1 MIDIIFYD
9 GVSDPVYD
17 NAESLEQW
25 CLNKWKPGEQVPR
38 GLRIFINEVSEEN
51 DITDK
56 WFKDTSLLQKDG
68 VTYIVAIMPS
78 GGVVGAITKVIGAL
92 LNPIIKLLVPR
103 TGATNPNM
111 KNQRISSSNNA
122 LAGRTNEPRPG
133 ERIEDIYGHVRAY
146 PTLLMDYR
154 IFHDRTEYEVQ
165 LLCLGRGEYQ
175 ITDIRDGMTP
185 ASNISGTDIEIYK
198 PNSSPGNG
206 SPYLR
211 VGNPIDLNKFPIM
224 VARSSNEADGSELR
238 PPNYNDLSKL
248 NLKIYNTGQID
259 TISSQT
265 IEWADRASIGNNIEL
280 KDCYSWQ
287 KHVITDPITGSET
300 ISYVK
305 RSINGL
311 YKTLT
316 LSDNLLI
323 VDNSSSSAWQYL
335 SSSGTNMIREAWRDP
350 STGRYQFNDF
360 SGGVKETYNPSIDA
374 KTPFSIGPYLVENAD
389 QIMVN
394 LYAQNGIYKTDG
406 DVYPFSVN
414 CRMTLTD
421 PDDPTAPA
429 INHDVRITGKFTD
442 AVGATLKVNNPYKDR
457 VNVTMRRLD
466 YTDKGFEGSVV
477 DSIKWRDLYA
487 VTDIPPQEYGNVTI
501 IQAVTKST
509 VAAIKQKERKLNMDV
524 VRIVDGQPKKNFA
537 DVIKAMHTD
546 PFVGRR
552 SLNTLDM
559 EDLYRVEKQMLNY
572 YGDDRSVEVGY
583 TFDNVSVTYEE
594 ALSIV
599 GNTVNCMPYQIGNN
613 IYFWPELP
621 QEISNMQFGHTFKI
635 PGSDKRTRSF
645 ESPKGQTGVQV
656 KYFSH
661 ETLTYQF
668 VNVGDQ
674 TNLMKIDLQ
683 ACQSRYLAN
692 IKANRENNK
701 LKYQRITHDTVLS
714 SIGLQCSPGMRIDM
728 VDNTRTLQ
736 NDGRVE
742 YVEGNV
748 LTLSD
753 PFNYIEG
760 VDYTITITG
769 RLGKLENIPIEKG
782 ESDFEVILKS
792 PASEEIYT
800 GWMKDKTSYVI
811 KGSNN
816 FESLAM
822 LVQSVEPNGKD
833 DAYTVK
839 LNCVNYD
846 ARYYQNDK
854 GA

>member
-9 GVSDPVYD
+9 GISDPVYD
-17 NAESLEQW
+17 SAESLEQW

-38 GLRIFINEVSEEN
+38 GLRIFINKVSEEN

-56 WFKDTSLLQKDG
+56 WFQDTSILQKDD
-68 VTYIVAIMPS
+68 VTYIVAVMPS
-78 GGVVGAITKVIGAL
+78 GGVVGAITKVISAL
-92 LNPIIKLLVPR
+92 LNPIVKLLVPR

-111 KNQRISSSNNA
+111 KNQRISSSNNS

-146 PTLLMDYR
+146 PTLMMDYR

-198 PNSSPGNG
+198 PDNSPGNG

-248 NLKIYNTGQID
+248 NMKIYSTGQID
-259 TISSQT
+259 TTGSQT
-265 IEWADRASIGNNIEL
+265 IEWGDRASIGDDIEI
-280 KDCYSWQ
+280 KDCYSWE
-287 KHVITDPITGSET
+287 KHTLIDDATGQEI
-300 ISYVK
+300 ISYIK
-305 RSINGL
+305 HSISGA

-316 LSDNLLI
+316 LSNDMII
-323 VDNSSSSAWQYL
+323 VDNGSGTGWPYL
-335 SSSGTNMIREAWRDP
+335 SSSGTDMVREAWRD
-350 STGRYQFNDF
+350 SVTGRYQFSSF
-360 SGGVKETYNPSIDA
+360 SDGVKETYNPSIDA
-374 KTPFSIGPYLVENAD
+374 KTPFVIGPYLVENAD
-389 QIMVN
+389 KIMVN
-394 LYAQNGIYKTDG
+394 IYSQNGVYKTDG
-406 DVYPFSVN
+406 DVYPFSVT

-421 PDDPTAPA
+421 PDNTSAPV
-429 INHDVRITGKFTD
+429 INHDVTVTGKFTD

-466 YTDKGFEGSVV
+466 NTDKGFEGSVV

-487 VTDIPPQEYGNVTI
+487 VTDIPPQQYGNVTI

-524 VRIVDGQPKKNFA
+524 VRLVDGQPKKNFA

-552 SLNTLDM
+552 SIESLDM
-559 EDLYRVEKQMLNY
+559 EELYRVEQQMLNY

-621 QEISNMQFGHTFKI
+621 QEISNMQFGHAFKV

-645 ESPKGQTGVQV
+645 ESHKGQTGIQV

-661 ETLTYQF
+661 TTLTYQF

-683 ACQSRYLAN
+683 ACQSRYLAE

-701 LKYQRITHDTVLS
+701 LKYQRITHNTVLS
-714 SIGLQCSPGMRIDM
+714 AIGLQCSPGMRVDM

-736 NDGRVE
+736 NDGRIE
-742 YVEGNV
+742 HIEGNV

-782 ESDFEVILKS
+782 DGEFEVILKT

-816 FESLAM
+816 SESLAM
-822 LVQSVEPNGKD
+822 LVQKVEPNGKD

>member
-17 NAESLEQW
+17 SAQSLEQW

-56 WFKDTSLLQKDG
+56 WFKDISLLQKDG
-68 VTYIVAIMPS
+68 VTYIVAVMPS

-198 PNSSPGNG
+198 PDNSPGNG

-211 VGNPIDLNKFPIM
+211 VGNPIDLNKFPVM

-238 PPNYNDLSKL
+238 PPNYNDFSSVSVKA
-248 NLKIYNTGQID
+248 YPTGQID
-259 TISSQT
+259 TTGAST
-265 IEWADRASIGNNIEL
+265 IEWGDRATVGGNVVL
-280 KDCYSWQ
+280 VDCYSWE
-287 KHVITDPITGSET
+287 KHVIIDPITGLET
-300 ISYVK
+300 VSYIKHSISGTYQTV
-305 RSINGL
+305 
-311 YKTLT
+311 T
-316 LSDNLLI
+316 LSDNMMI
-323 VDNSSSSAWQYL
+323 VDNSSNDNWQYL
-335 SSSGTNMIREAWRDP
+335 SVSGTDMVREAWRD
-350 STGRYQFNDF
+350 SVTGRYQFSD
-360 SGGVKETYNPSIDA
+360 SGGGIKETYNPTIDA
-374 KTPFSIGPYLVENAD
+374 STPFAIGPYLVENAD
-389 QIMVN
+389 KIMVN

-406 DVYPFSVN
+406 DVYPFSVT

-421 PDDPTAPA
+421 PDNPSAPA
-429 INHDVRITGKFTD
+429 VDHDVTVTGKFTD
-442 AVGATLKVNNPYKDR
+442 AVGATLKVDNPYKDR
-457 VNVTMRRLD
+457 VNITMRRLD
-466 YTDKGFEGSVV
+466 DTDKGFEGSVV

-487 VTDIPPQEYGNVTI
+487 VTDIPPQQYGNVTI

-524 VRIVDGQPKKNFA
+524 VRLVDGQPKKNFA

-552 SLNTLDM
+552 SLNSLDM
-559 EDLYRVEKQMLNY
+559 DDLYRVEQQMLNY

-621 QEISNMQFGHTFKI
+621 QEISNMQFGHTFKV
-635 PGSDKRTRSF
+635 PGTDKRTRSF

-668 VNVGDQ
+668 VNIGDQ

-683 ACQSRYLAN
+683 ACQSRYLAE

-714 SIGLQCSPGMRIDM
+714 AIGLQCSPGMRVDM

-736 NDGRVE
+736 NDGRIENVD
-742 YVEGNV
+742 GNI

-753 PFNYIEG
+753 PFNYVDG

-782 ESDFEVILKS
+782 DSEFEIVLKS
-792 PASEEIYT
+792 PANEEIYT

-816 FESLAM
+816 SESLAM

-839 LNCVNYD
+839 INCVNYD
-846 ARYYQNDK
+846 SRYYQNDK

>member
-17 NAESLEQW
+17 SAESLEQW

-56 WFKDTSLLQKDG
+56 WFKDNSLLQKDG
-68 VTYIVAIMPS
+68 VTYIVAVMPS

-198 PNSSPGNG
+198 PGQSPNNG
-206 SPYLR
+206 EPYMR
-211 VGNPIDLNKFPIM
+211 VGKNIDLNMFPIM

-238 PPNYNDLSKL
+238 PPNYNDLNNIKIKL
-248 NLKIYNTGQID
+248 YPTGQMDTTGQQQID
-259 TISSQT
+259 WS
-265 IEWADRASIGNNIEL
+265 DRMSIGDNINIVY
-280 KDCYSWQ
+280 CFSWE
-287 KHVITDPITGSET
+287 KHVETNPITGQET
-300 ISYVK
+300 ISYI
-305 RSINGL
+305 RHSLNTL
-311 YKTLT
+311 YKTVM
-316 LSDNLLI
+316 LSTDTILLDI
-323 VDNSSSSAWQYL
+323 TAYPAWQFL
-335 SSSGTNMIREAWRDP
+335 DPNGSEMVTEAWRDP
-350 STGRYQFNDF
+350 ITGRYQFSSF
-360 SGGVKETYNPSIDA
+360 SGGIKETYYPGA
-374 KTPFSIGPYLVENAD
+374 EAQTPFSIGPYLVENAD

-394 LYAQNGIYKTDG
+394 LYAQNGVYKTDG
-406 DVYPFSVN
+406 DVYPFSVK
-414 CRMTLTD
+414 CEMSLSD
-421 PDDPTAPA
+421 PDDPSAQVYRHEVT
-429 INHDVRITGKFTD
+429 VSGRFTD

-457 VNVTMRRLD
+457 VNVSMRRID
-466 YTDKGFEGSVV
+466 NTDKGFEGSVV

-487 VTDIPPQEYGNVTI
+487 VTDIPPQQYGNVTI
-501 IQAVTKST
+501 IHAVTKST

-524 VRIVDGQPKKNFA
+524 VRLIDGQPKKNFA
-537 DVIKAMHTD
+537 DVVKVMHTD

-552 SLNTLDM
+552 SIDSLDM
-559 EDLYRVEKQMLNY
+559 EDLYRVEQQMLDY
-572 YGDDRSVEVGY
+572 YEDERSVEVGY

-594 ALSIV
+594 ALSIM

-621 QEISNMQFGHTFKI
+621 QTISNMQFGHTFKV

-683 ACQSRYLAN
+683 ACQSRYLAE

-714 SIGLQCSPGMRIDM
+714 AIGLQCSPGMRVDM

-736 NDGRVE
+736 NDGRIE
-742 YVEGNV
+742 HVEGNV

-753 PFNYIEG
+753 PFNYVEG
-760 VDYTITITG
+760 VNYTITITG

-782 ESDFEVILKS
+782 DSDFEVILKS
-792 PASEEIYT
+792 KNNEEIYT

-811 KGSNN
+811 KGSNDS
-816 FESLAM
+816 ESLAM

-846 ARYYQNDK
+846 SRYYQNDK